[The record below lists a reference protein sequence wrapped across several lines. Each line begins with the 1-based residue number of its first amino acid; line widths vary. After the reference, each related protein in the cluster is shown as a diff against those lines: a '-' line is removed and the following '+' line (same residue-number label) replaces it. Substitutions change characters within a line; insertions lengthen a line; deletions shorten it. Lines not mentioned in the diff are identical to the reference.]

1 MITIYSKDYCP
12 YCVKAKALLS
22 SLGATFEEVDITHS
36 PEIIMEL
43 VKKSGLRT
51 VPQIFVWD
59 ECLGGYDAI
68 ALLHADG
75 KLVEKIGL

>member
-22 SLGATFEEVDITHS
+22 SLGATFEEIDITHS

-68 ALLHADG
+68 AALHTEG
-75 KLVEKIGL
+75 KLVGKLGL